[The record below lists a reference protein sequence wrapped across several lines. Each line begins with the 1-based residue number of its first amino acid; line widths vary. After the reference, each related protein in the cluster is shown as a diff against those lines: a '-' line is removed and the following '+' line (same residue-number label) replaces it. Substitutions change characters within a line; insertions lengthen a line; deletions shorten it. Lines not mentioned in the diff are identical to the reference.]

1 MANICYNRV
10 FISASKASLD
20 AFEKVVADKGGELGI
35 ALEAILPPPKG
46 LPYDSREESFTEF
59 ADALSGNTER
69 TYTTEYN
76 WRLANYG
83 TKAVYPGGEL
93 HRIDKELLMLNY
105 ETAWAP
111 NEAYWMNVIKS
122 VPRFLDFE
130 VKHQYYED
138 GIGFIGE
145 SLVDQLTNRNKQED
159 LTVEHWKKAGAI
171 TVDDEILWDSTES
184 LDLFDAFPL

>member
-10 FISASKASLD
+10 HITASKASLD
-20 AFEKVVADKGGELGI
+20 AFEKQVADKGGDIGG
-35 ALEAILPPPKG
+35 AFEAILPPPKG
-46 LPYDSREESFTEF
+46 LPYDSREESHAEF

-69 TYTTEYN
+69 AYTTEYN

-83 TKAVYPGGEL
+83 TKGVYEGGSL
-93 HRIDKELLMLNY
+93 DRMNDELLILEY
-105 ETAWAP
+105 ETPWAP
-111 NEAYWMNVIKS
+111 NEAFWINVVKS

-130 VKHQYYED
+130 IKHQYYED

-145 SLVDQLTNRNKQED
+145 SFIDQVNVTNKQQD
-159 LTVEHWKKAGAI
+159 LTIEHWQRAGAI
-171 TVDDEILWDSTES
+171 TVDDEILWDSTED